1 MLSYHSVAATSV
13 AQPSL
18 FGDLPPASGGEKGE
32 GGLGKHPLEAA
43 VDDQQAG
50 GKEAKHQ
57 KLSSGN
63 WYMYKSCLRGDYEF
77 CRYFMRCDFTS
88 GGQKLESAFGAAL

>member
-1 MLSYHSVAATSV
+1 MSYHSVTAASV

-18 FGDLPPASGGEKGE
+18 FEDLPPVSGRERGE

-50 GKEAKHQ
+50 DKGAKHQ
-57 KLSSGN
+57 KLSSSK

-77 CRYFMRCDFTS
+77 CRYFMTCDFTS
-88 GGQKLESAFGAAL
+88 GGQELESAFSAAL